1 MVSISNTVYYI
12 LFILGFLGL
21 VVSLEWDKI
30 SKMNTPNPK
39 QIAVILIILFFLGT
53 GLASLFR

>member
-1 MVSISNTVYYI
+1 MDNTIFYVI
-12 LFILGFLGL
+12 FILGFIGL

-30 SKMNTPNPK
+30 SKTEMPDAK
-39 QIAVILIILFFLGT
+39 KIAVILIILFFLGT